1 MSLLPTERQLHAS
14 IVQWA
19 GYALPQVIVHHAM
32 NEGRRG
38 GDARKWLRE
47 SGAQTGW
54 PDLEVL
60 YYGCVLF
67 LELKI
72 GNRPLTLA
80 QDHCH
85 NRLRLA
91 GFRVALC
98 RSFEQAQA
106 EIHRFVRNVDGAD
119 ERDYSLSSSE

>member
-19 GYALPQVIVHHAM
+19 GYALPRVIVHHSL

-38 GDARKWLRE
+38 GDARKWLKE

-60 YYGCVLF
+60 YCGCVLF
-67 LELKI
+67 LELKV
-72 GNRPLTLA
+72 GNRSLTPA
-80 QDHCH
+80 QDYCH
-85 NRLRLA
+85 NRLRLS
-91 GFRVALC
+91 GFRVILC
-98 RSFEQAQA
+98 RSFEEAQA
-106 EIHRFVRNVDGAD
+106 EIQRFVHRVEEMSHDFAD
-119 ERDYSLSSSE
+119 EID